1 MKKTAWIFIS
11 ALMILL
17 SSCSRAYEPIDYGKE
32 ACAHCKMTIVDD
44 RFASELVDE
53 KGKAFKFDD
62 VICMKQFMTEH
73 RKTGKNLVFVEDY
86 LKKDAGAIDAEN
98 SVYLH
103 HEFFSSPMNG
113 DYAAFSSEA
122 DAQGLK
128 DSLGI
133 NTMKWENIK

>member
-1 MKKTAWIFIS
+1 MRKSVLIYIYP
-11 ALMILL
+11 LMILL
-17 SSCSRAYEPIDYGKE
+17 FSCNREYEPIDYGKE

-53 KGKAFKFDD
+53 KGKVFKFDD
-62 VICMKQFMTEH
+62 IICMKQFMSEQG
-73 RKTGKNLVFVEDY
+73 KTGKNLLFVEDY
-86 LKKDAGAIDAEN
+86 LKKDAGAINAES

-103 HEFFSSPMNG
+103 HEFFASPMNG

-122 DAQGLK
+122 DAQVLK

-133 NTMKWENIK
+133 SLMKWENIK